1 MSIGGKKALT
11 FSFRMCPVRPE
22 RELVDML
29 RELLIRDPKD
39 LLELGRDDSS
49 ARSLVE
55 GIYVF
60 NTDMVVQ
67 STDLLP
73 GMSLGQLARKC
84 VISNYSDLAAKGAKP
99 LLFLASIGLP
109 KDLED
114 KNFISIMKGL
124 QKGVSEYDSY
134 LSGGDI
140 SEANEVII
148 AGFAAGRVLRR
159 LVSRK
164 DAQPGDL
171 IFTTGSFGLT
181 SLAYMHLLEGMDLP
195 PGLRDLVLGAV
206 YEPIAKVE
214 QGICISEFASSST
227 DSSDGL
233 YWSLKELSRASG
245 YGYVVDNL
253 PIDKRVLSFV
263 ERAGLDPTEVVF
275 HGGEEYEL
283 VFTVSPDKISQ
294 LEEVFKR
301 KGWNLIKIGYVISE
315 PGVFLKHN
323 EDFLEVREGGWEHF
337 KSGRK

>member
-11 FSFRMCPVRPE
+11 FSFKMRPVRPE

-29 RELLIRDPKD
+29 RKLLIRDPEG
-39 LLELGRDDSS
+39 LLEIGRDDSS
-49 ARSLVE
+49 ARSLVG

-114 KNFISIMKGL
+114 KDFISIMRGL
-124 QKGVSEYDSY
+124 QRGVSEYDSY

-195 PGLRDLVLGAV
+195 PGLRDLVLRAV
-206 YEPIAKVE
+206 YEPVAKVE

-253 PIDKRVLSFV
+253 PIDKRILSFV

-283 VFTVSPDKISQ
+283 VFTVSPDKVSQ
-294 LEEVFKR
+294 LEEVFER
-301 KGWNLIKIGYVISE
+301 RGWDLLKIGHVISE

-323 EDFLEVREGGWEHF
+323 ENFLEVREGGWEHF
-337 KSGRK
+337 KSERK

>member
-1 MSIGGKKALT
+1 M
-11 FSFRMCPVRPE
+11 RPE

-29 RELLIRDPKD
+29 RKLLIRDPRD

-73 GMSLGQLARKC
+73 GMSLEQLARKC
-84 VISNYSDLAAKGAKP
+84 VVSNYSDLAAKGAKP
-99 LLFLASIGLP
+99 LFFLASIGLP
-109 KDLED
+109 ENLGDED
-114 KNFISIMKGL
+114 FISIMRGL
-124 QKGVSEYDSY
+124 QRGVSEYNSY

-140 SEANEVII
+140 SEANELII
-148 AGFAAGRVLRR
+148 AGFAAGKVSHR
-159 LVSRK
+159 LVSRR

-181 SLAYMHLLEGMDLP
+181 SLAYMHLLKGMDLP
-195 PGLRDLVLGAV
+195 PVLREIVLRAV
-206 YEPIAKVE
+206 YEPVAKVE
-214 QGICISEFASSST
+214 QGVCISEFASSST

-245 YGYVVDNL
+245 YGYVVDDL
-253 PIDKRVLSFV
+253 PIDKRILNFV
-263 ERAGLDPTEVVF
+263 ERAGLDLTEVVF

-283 VFTVSPDKISQ
+283 VFTVSPDRTLQ
-294 LEEVFKR
+294 LKDAFGR
-301 KGWNLIKIGYVISE
+301 RGWDLLKIGYVISE
-315 PGVFLKHN
+315 PGVFLKH
-323 EDFLEVREGGWEHF
+323 DGSLLEVREGGWEHF
-337 KSGRK
+337 KSERE